1 MSYTVNKTDGSVLAT
16 VGDGTV
22 DSTSTDLTLVG
33 RKYSGYGEILNEN
46 FVKLLENF
54 ASQTSP
60 NNPVEG
66 QIWYDTLDGRL
77 KVYTGTTFKPTGGPL
92 VQDTQP
98 PGLVI
103 GDLWIDNLRNQLYFY
118 DGVDLTLAG
127 PIYSTQE
134 GKNGWIVDTIIDN
147 ANNGRVVSKLYVA
160 DTLVAILSN
169 IEFIPKTLIS
179 GFATINVG
187 LNLST
192 TVSGLKVHGT
202 ATNADAITGIT
213 PGQFLRSDE
222 SDITTGTLGILN
234 DGGVTLG
241 VDSDLTAF
249 INGSTTTIK
258 NNLQDRDFLIQVN
271 SSVTGGL
278 TNTIDVD
285 SSILRMDIFEGQTSS
300 EFRVGGNA
308 IIFGDLTVN
317 GSTTYIDTQTM
328 RVEDNNIQL
337 SYSDTPTDD
346 LANGGG
352 ITLVAGSGNY
362 AMAWDKLT
370 NAWDFDQHI
379 NLIAPFEYKINDN
392 SVLSEDTLGS
402 GVLYSSLTQVGILK
416 EVQVDGI
423 HIEGNV
429 IRTVDSNADLEL
441 RTSGTGV
448 IRTDSSKISDVADP
462 TSAQDVATKN
472 YVDTELRNQT
482 LHFTINVSGQ
492 GAIDSYVENLLGQLA
507 PVLEHEV
514 GTIARVLCETLT
526 LAGTP
531 TTITQVTPATAS
543 GATNE
548 MEIAS
553 IVITAE
559 PTNPSVVT
567 DVSFPNGITPSGN
580 SIAVS
585 TEVREYRIDAT
596 PVWVRN

>member
-22 DSTSTDLTLVG
+22 DNTSTDLTLVG
-33 RKYSGYGEILNEN
+33 RKYSGYGEIINEN
-46 FVKLLENF
+46 FVKLLESF
-54 ASQTSP
+54 ANQTSP

-92 VQDTQP
+92 VQDTEP
-98 PGLVI
+98 AGLVI

-127 PIYSTQE
+127 PIYSTQQ
-134 GKNGWIVDTIIDN
+134 GKNGWIVDSIVDN

-169 IEFIPKTLIS
+169 LQFVPKTAIS
-179 GFATINVG
+179 GFATIEIG

-192 TVSGLKVHGT
+192 TVSGLKIHGT
-202 ATNADAITGIT
+202 ATNADSVSGID
-213 PGQFLRSDE
+213 PGQFLRSDQN
-222 SDITTGTLGILN
+222 DITTGTLGVLN
-234 DGGVTLG
+234 DGGLTLG
-241 VDSDLTAF
+241 ANSNLTAF
-249 INGSTTTIK
+249 VDGNTTTIK

-271 SSVTGGL
+271 SSATGGL
-278 TNTIDVD
+278 TNVIDVD
-285 SSILRMDIFEGQTSS
+285 SSILRMDIFEGETSS
-300 EFRVGGNA
+300 TTRIGGDA
-308 IIFGDLTVN
+308 VIFGNLTVN
-317 GSTTYIDTQTM
+317 GSTTYIDSTNL

-352 ITLVAGSGNY
+352 LTLIGNSNY
-362 AMAWDKLT
+362 TMAWDKLT
-370 NAWDFDQHI
+370 NAWDFNQHL
-379 NLIAPFEYKINDN
+379 NLETGFEYKVNNN
-392 SVLSEDTLGS
+392 SVLSADTLGS
-402 GVLYSSLTQVGILK
+402 GVLYSSLTQVGVLK

-429 IRTVDSNADLEL
+429 IRSIDSNADLEL

-462 TSAQDVATKN
+462 TLAQDVATKN
-472 YVDTELRNQT
+472 YVDTEIRNQT

-492 GAIDSYVENLLGQLA
+492 SAIDSYVENLLGQLA

-531 TTITQVTPATAS
+531 TTITQVTPVTAT

-553 IVITAE
+553 TVLTAE
-559 PTNPSVVT
+559 PGNPSVVT

-580 SIAVS
+580 SIAVA
-585 TEVREYRIDAT
+585 TEVREYRIDGT